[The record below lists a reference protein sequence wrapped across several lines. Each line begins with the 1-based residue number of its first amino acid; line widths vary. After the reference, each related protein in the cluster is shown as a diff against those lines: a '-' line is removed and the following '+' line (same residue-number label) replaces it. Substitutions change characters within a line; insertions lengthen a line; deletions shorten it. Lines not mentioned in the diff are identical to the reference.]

1 MECSMLWFLMCIL
14 SSLLSSL
21 LFSHLSSLL
30 STLLSHF
37 LSLCIL
43 YPFISPLSFMYP
55 LSFPFSSVLSPF
67 LSLCILSP
75 FRSPLYVSRHLW
87 CDPGVAMLIHFV
99 FSLSAQLHNGNSH
112 RELDHW
118 LTWSERLIWW
128 MTDLCWN
135 KVNPF
140 SHLCGLWILMIK
152 MWKAVAQL
160 IYRKPFSPLGS
171 N

>member
-43 YPFISPLSFMYP
+43 YPFISPLC
-55 LSFPFSSVLSPF
+55 
-67 LSLCILSP
+67 SLC
-75 FRSPLYVSRHLW
+75 VSSLLW

-99 FSLSAQLHNGNSH
+99 FSLSTQLHNVNSH

-171 N
+171 NSILFILFLSLDLSEQNFTPINIP